1 MKNKLKKLKE
11 LRKEDEFMMIIFKE
25 NKEIPLLNNNKINNI
40 TLIQNDYVKTRKFEY
55 IIIKDK

>member
-1 MKNKLKKLKE
+1 MKAKLKKLKK
-11 LRKEDEFMMIIFKE
+11 LRKEDEFMMIIFIE
-25 NKEIPLLNNNKINNI
+25 NKEISLLNNNKINNI